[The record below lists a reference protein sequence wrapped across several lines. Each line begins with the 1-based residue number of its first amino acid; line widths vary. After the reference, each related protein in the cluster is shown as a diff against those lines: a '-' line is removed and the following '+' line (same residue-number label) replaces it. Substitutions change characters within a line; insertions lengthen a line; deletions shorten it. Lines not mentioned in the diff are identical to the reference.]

1 MPGTQNTGTQSTG
14 MKRTG
19 TRTRGPYRLL
29 QENFRRPAGAPGAL
43 VGHLM
48 TVQHR
53 GLTQWS
59 AEHLDVRRT
68 HRVLDLGCGSGMAVE
83 LLARRAELGFV
94 AGIDYS
100 ATMVRQAVRR
110 NAAAIG
116 GGRVAIRHGDVGQ
129 LPYEDGVFDR
139 VSAIETFYFWPDPL
153 RGLAE
158 AYRVLKPG
166 GRLAVTLEMSRE
178 AAAVPTL
185 TQRFFGRRFTER
197 SERDGLRILSGAELA
212 EMLDVA
218 GFKDTRFVA
227 EPRRSLGWVCAL
239 GSK

>member
-1 MPGTQNTGTQSTG
+1 MPAMKSTDI
-14 MKRTG
+14 M
-19 TRTRGPYRLL
+19 TRGPYRLL
-29 QENFRRPAGAPGAL
+29 QDNFRRPAGAPGAL

-59 AEHLDVRRT
+59 AEHLDVHRT
-68 HRVLDLGCGSGMAVE
+68 HHVLDLGCGSGMAVE

-94 AGIDYS
+94 AGLDHS
-100 ATMVRQAVRR
+100 PTMVRQAVRR
-110 NAAAIG
+110 NAAAVG
-116 GGRVAIRHGDVGQ
+116 RGRVAIRQGDIGQ
-129 LPYEDGVFDR
+129 LPYEDGAFDR

-178 AAAVPTL
+178 ASAVPTL
-185 TQRFFGRRFTER
+185 PQLLFGRRFTER
-197 SERDGLRILSGAELA
+197 SERDGLRILSGAELVA
-212 EMLDVA
+212 MLDVA

>member
-1 MPGTQNTGTQSTG
+1 MPGIKSTGT
-14 MKRTG
+14 K
-19 TRTRGPYRLL
+19 TRGPYRLL

-53 GLTQWS
+53 GLTRWS

-68 HRVLDLGCGSGMAVE
+68 HHVLDLGCGSGMAVE
-83 LLARRAELGFV
+83 LLARRAESGFV
-94 AGIDYS
+94 AGLDHS
-100 ATMVRQAVRR
+100 PTMVRQAVRR
-110 NAAAIG
+110 NAAAVG
-116 GGRVAIRHGDVGQ
+116 RGRVAILQGDVGQ
-129 LPYEDGVFDR
+129 LPYEDEVFDR

-166 GRLAVTLEMSRE
+166 GQLAVTLEMSRE
-178 AAAVPTL
+178 ASAVPTL
-185 TQRFFGRRFTER
+185 TQLLFGRRFTER
-197 SERDGLRILSGAELA
+197 SERDGLRILSGAELVA
-212 EMLDVA
+212 MLDVA